1 MMGSNTFPDY
11 IIIGGG
17 TSGLVVANRLSENP
31 NAQVLVLEA
40 GKDLTADPRVNVPAF
55 WTALLGS
62 EADWQYQSVPQ
73 QGLVNRSV
81 KEPQGKA
88 LGGSSAINGQA
99 FIAPAQ
105 ADIDAWAKLGNPGW
119 AWKDLAPSLKKAYTL
134 VLPED
139 QETRDHLGIDWINDE
154 YRGTSGPVKVSF
166 PGLVQNPLC
175 KAWID
180 TFRGL
185 NKVTS
190 GDPFSGNSMGGYS
203 NTATVDPA
211 NKVRSY
217 AGSAYGVPVLQRPN
231 VRIITDA
238 QVQKILTTKTN
249 TGTVKA
255 TGVVVS
261 VDGKKET
268 FTPNKEVILAAGVF
282 NTPKLLELSGIGN
295 KRILEKNGID
305 VVLDLPGVGENM
317 QDHLMTGV
325 SYEVVDGVMTGDP
338 LMRQEP
344 EAIALAQQ
352 LYTEHKAGLFTIGG
366 MQSHA
371 FMPTAGDDATGLLD
385 RLPKAQTS
393 GDVEHYEIVR
403 SILEHPDG
411 SSAGWF
417 MFLAQANLHE
427 GGKSFV
433 GAKLLPENYVS
444 LGCAQSHP
452 FSRGSTHIS
461 SADASSPP
469 QIDPRYFSH
478 PADLE
483 IMARHVQALETKL
496 RASKELAPFFK
507 PDGKRNHPDS
517 FHIGKLEGAKRY
529 VLDTATS
536 SYHTCG
542 STAMLPREKGGVVD
556 TELVVYNTEN
566 LRVVDASVFPLIPRG
581 NILSSVYAVAE
592 KAADVIKGVS

>member
-1 MMGSNTFPDY
+1 MAPTTSADY

-31 NAQVLVLEA
+31 DVQVLVLEA
-40 GKDLTADPRVNVPAF
+40 GKDMTTDPRVNVPAF

-73 QGLVNRSV
+73 KGLGDRSI
-81 KEPQGKA
+81 KEPQGKT

-105 ADIDAWAKLGNPGW
+105 ADIDAWARLGNPGW
-119 AWKDLAPSLKKAYTL
+119 AWKDLAPSYKKSYTL

-139 QETRDHLGIDWINDE
+139 KETRDHLGIDWVDDE
-154 YRGTSGPVKVSF
+154 YRGTDGPVQVSF
-166 PGLVQNPLC
+166 PGLLQNPLC

-180 TFRGL
+180 AFRGL
-185 NKVTS
+185 DKVTS
-190 GDPFSGNSMGGYS
+190 GDPFSGSSVGGYS
-203 NTATVDPA
+203 NTATIDPV
-211 NKVRSY
+211 NKIRSY
-217 AGSAYGVPVLQRPN
+217 AGTAYGVPALQRPN

-238 QVQKILTTKTN
+238 QVQKILTSKTD
-249 TGTVKA
+249 TGAIKA
-255 TGVVVS
+255 TGVEVL
-261 VDGKKET
+261 VDGKKEVYH
-268 FTPNKEVILAAGVF
+268 PNKEVVLAAGVF
-282 NTPKLLELSGIGN
+282 NTPKLLELSGIGS
-295 KRILEKNGID
+295 RHVLEQSGIAP
-305 VVLDLPGVGENM
+305 VLELPGVGENL

-325 SYEVVDGVMTGDP
+325 SYEVADGVMTADP

-344 EAIALAQQ
+344 EALAQAQ
-352 LYTEHKAGLFTIGG
+352 TLYAEHKAGPFTIGG

-371 FMPTAGDDATGLLD
+371 FMPTAGDDAAGLLD
-385 RLPKAQTS
+385 KFAPPA
-393 GDVEHYEIVR
+393 GDSAEAEHHEVVR
-403 SILEHPDG
+403 SILEDPRG

-433 GAKLLPENYVS
+433 GSELLPGNYVS

-452 FSRGSTHIS
+452 FSRGSTHVA
-461 SADASSPP
+461 SADAAEPP
-469 QIDPRYFSH
+469 RIDPRFFSH

-483 IMARHVQALETKL
+483 ILARHVQALENKL
-496 RASKELAPFFK
+496 RASEELSPFFK
-507 PDGKRNHPDS
+507 PDGRRNHPDS
-517 FHIGKLEGAKRY
+517 FHVGDLEGAKRY

-542 STAMLPREKGGVVD
+542 SAAMLPREKGGVVD
-556 TELVVYNTEN
+556 PKLVVYGTQN
-566 LRVVDASVFPLIPRG
+566 LRVVDASIFPLIPRG
-581 NILSSVYAVAE
+581 NIMSSVYAVAE
-592 KAADVIKGVS
+592 KAADIIKGTS